1 MPKISVIIP
10 VYNSEKYLAKCLDSV
25 FSQSFSDF
33 EVIAVND
40 GSTDSSAE
48 ILKSYSEKYGDKLK
62 CIYEENAGQAAA
74 RNNGLKYAT
83 GEFIAFVDSDD
94 YIAENAFQTEYDF
107 AKENGFDVVCFG
119 FMADNGNVLFESDYI
134 RFKNLPTK
142 LTYILSEASPCN
154 KLIRRSLLDDNNIR
168 FTEGIIYE
176 DFEIMPTLALYTDK
190 IGYLDERLYY
200 YVIHE
205 NSTMRQPSYNKK
217 LQSIFK
223 VMESLSEKF
232 GDTKYQD
239 ELEYLYI
246 VHLLHDA
253 GLRFL
258 PFSEGREDIKR
269 ISKIMKS
276 RFPKWRKNKYY
287 KQLDWRFKY
296 ESELLY
302 RKNIRLLL
310 FLPRLKAA
318 LKGLIAK
325 K

>member
-10 VYNSEKYLAKCLDSV
+10 VYNSEKYLTKCLESV
-25 FSQSFSDF
+25 FSQSFLDF

-48 ILKSYSEKYGDKLK
+48 ILNGYSEKFGEKIK

-74 RNNGLKYAT
+74 RNNGLKYAG

-94 YIAENAFQTEYDF
+94 YIAENALETCYNF
-107 AKENGFDVVCFG
+107 AIENELDVVCFG
-119 FMADNGNVLFESDYI
+119 LISDNGGSVSPVEYI
-134 RFKNLPTK
+134 RFKNLPTL
-142 LTYILSEASPCN
+142 LTYILSESSPCN
-154 KLIRRSLLDDNNIR
+154 KLIRRSLLEENNIR

-190 IGYLDERLYY
+190 IGYLNEHLYY

-205 NSTMRQPSYNKK
+205 NSTMRQPSYNKR

-223 VMESLSEKF
+223 VMESLDEKF

-246 VHLLHDA
+246 AHLLHDA

-258 PFSEGREDIKR
+258 PFREGREDIKR

-302 RKNIRLLL
+302 RKHTRLLL
-310 FLPRLKAA
+310 FLPRLKAV
-318 LKGLIAK
+318 LKRLVAK